1 MEEGNVR
8 SALRFGILAL
18 SGAVLAF
25 LAGTLLAPSIFETPR
40 FISSIGAASVPVTV
54 PDVIGLSRQD
64 AQREVESASL
74 VLAGQWSEYGP
85 MESMGSVIRQD
96 PPPGAMTPRGAP
108 VSIFWNIGPLYRQY
122 YPDSLIGMS
131 AVEAEE
137 KIADWQLYS
146 IGRSWVPHPTVPEGM
161 VVGVCP
167 RQYDSLSV
175 TTPVRL
181 LVSVGW
187 EGMPRFQ
194 GLSESEAQELAVNS
208 HLVILVQERTT
219 GDILQN
225 GIVIEQLT
233 PAGTRFAPGDSV
245 VIVVGR
251 TDGEWGTW

>member
-1 MEEGNVR
+1 MR
-8 SALRFGILAL
+8 SALRYFILAV
-18 SGAVLAF
+18 SGALLAF
-25 LAGTLLAPSIFETPR
+25 LAGLILAPSVFETPR

-64 AQREVESASL
+64 AQREIESASL

-85 MESMGSVIRQD
+85 MESMGTVIRQD

-131 AVEAEE
+131 AVAAEE

-146 IGRSWVPHPTVPEGM
+146 IGRSWIPHPVFPEGM

-181 LVSVGW
+181 LVSTGW
-187 EGMPRFQ
+187 EGIPRFV
-194 GLSESEAQELAVNS
+194 GLTQSEAMEIAENNDLFP
-208 HLVILVQERTT
+208 VIQERTT
-219 GDILQN
+219 GDILQD
-225 GIVIEQLT
+225 GVVIEQST
-233 PAGTRFAPGDSV
+233 PAGTRFAPGDS
-245 VIVVGR
+245 ITLVVGR
-251 TDGEWGTW
+251 TNEDWGTW

>member
-1 MEEGNVR
+1 VR

-194 GLSESEAQELAVNS
+194 GLSESEAQELAANN

-219 GDILQN
+219 NDILQN